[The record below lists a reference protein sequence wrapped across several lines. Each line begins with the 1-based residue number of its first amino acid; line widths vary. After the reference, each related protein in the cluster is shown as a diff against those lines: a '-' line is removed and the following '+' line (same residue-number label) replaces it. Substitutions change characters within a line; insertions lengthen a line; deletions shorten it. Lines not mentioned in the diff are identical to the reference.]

1 MIVQLPLWVADTNC
15 WIVSADGTECVL
27 VDCPPEPGRILEILR
42 ARALR
47 PVAIIATHGHADHV
61 GGIADLQSEVG
72 NIPVHRHAAD
82 AHYLLDPIGN
92 APMLA
97 EALRASGVSL
107 KPPETICDLDDGTRV
122 QGAGMRFEAIWTPGH
137 TPGSTCLRATIGEE
151 QVLFTGD
158 HLFRGSIGRT
168 DLPGGSLADLMASMV
183 TKILP
188 LPDALPV
195 LPGHGPTTT
204 IGAERRTNPYLRAL
218 DAYPGRDSNP
228 HAREGKGF

>member
-1 MIVQLPLWVADTNC
+1 MILQLPLWVADTNC
-15 WIVSADGTECVL
+15 WVVSADERECVI
-27 VDCPPEPGRILEILR
+27 VDCPPEPERILGLLR
-42 ARALR
+42 DRGLR

-61 GGIADLQSEVG
+61 GGIPTVAAATG
-72 NIPVHRHAAD
+72 PIPVHRHPSD
-82 AHYLLDPIGN
+82 AHYLLDPIAN

-97 EALRASGVSL
+97 DALRATGLSL
-107 KPPETICDLDDGTRV
+107 APPETICDLDDRATV
-122 QGAGMRFEAIWTPGH
+122 SGAGMRFQAIWTPGH

-151 QVLFTGD
+151 EVLFTGD

-168 DLPGGSLADLMASMV
+168 DLPGGSLPDLMASIA

-204 IGAERRTNPYLRAL
+204 IGAERRQNPYLQVL
-218 DAYPGRDSNP
+218 TSYPGRDSNP